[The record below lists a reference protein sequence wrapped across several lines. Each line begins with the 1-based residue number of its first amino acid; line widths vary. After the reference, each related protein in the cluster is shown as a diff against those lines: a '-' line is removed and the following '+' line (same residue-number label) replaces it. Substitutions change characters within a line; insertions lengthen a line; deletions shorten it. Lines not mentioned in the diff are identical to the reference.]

1 MKKWWLLFVVL
12 GFVACLEDS
21 DDQASPQEF
30 TEVTLQFQNQI
41 EGENVVLNSETY
53 VNSEETYE
61 IETLRYIISNIVLI
75 AENGEEFV
83 YPQAESYFVVNEEN
97 EASKSITLE
106 NIPMQN
112 YEAIRFGLGVDQSN
126 YPLNGVNNFVP
137 TAEENNMLWSWSA
150 GYIFLRFEG
159 NYTSATE
166 NDHLFAY
173 HIGSHGQALDNYK
186 EVTLD
191 FQNTLALDSSN
202 SIEITSDVSKI
213 FEAEFSLSLEDID
226 DIQVDPQ
233 YSPQVM
239 ANFSQSFS
247 IQQ

>member
-12 GFVACLEDS
+12 GFVACSEDS
-21 DDQASPQEF
+21 DDKASPQEF

-53 VNSEETYE
+53 MNSEETYE

-106 NIPMQN
+106 GIPMQN

-202 SIEITSDVSKI
+202 SIEITLDVSKI
-213 FEAEFSLSLEDID
+213 FEAEFSLSLEEID

-233 YSPQVM
+233 YSQQVM

-247 IQQ
+247 TQQ

>member
-75 AENGEEFV
+75 AENGEEFA

-106 NIPMQN
+106 GIPMQN

>member
-1 MKKWWLLFVVL
+1 MKKLWLLITLISFM
-12 GFVACLEDS
+12 ACSEDS
-21 DDQASPQEF
+21 DDNTSSQDLMN
-30 TEVTLQFQNQI
+30 VTLQFQNQI
-41 EGENVVLNSETY
+41 EGENVVLNSESY
-53 VNSEETYE
+53 VNADETYQ

-83 YPQAESYFVVNEEN
+83 YPQAESYFVINEEN

-106 NIPMQN
+106 NIPAQN
-112 YEAIRFGLGVDQSN
+112 YAAIRFGLGVDQSN

-159 NYTSATE
+159 NYTSATAT
-166 NDHLFAY
+166 NHPFAY
-173 HIGSHGQALDNYK
+173 HIGSHGEMLDNYK
-186 EVTLD
+186 EITLD
-191 FQNTLALDSSN
+191 FENMLSPNSSN
-202 SIEITSDVSKI
+202 SVEITSNIAKI
-213 FEAEFSLSLEDID
+213 FNAEFSLSLEEKD
-226 DIQVDPQ
+226 DIQVDPE

-247 IQQ
+247 TQQ

>member
-1 MKKWWLLFVVL
+1 MKKWWLLFMVL
-12 GFVACLEDS
+12 GFVACSEDS

-53 VNSEETYE
+53 MNSEETYE

-75 AENGEEFV
+75 AENGEEFA

-106 NIPMQN
+106 GIPMQN

-191 FQNTLALDSSN
+191 FQNTLALGSSN